1 MFLFKKLFSSSIMPL
16 SLSFLLLLGG
26 LLLLWLSRRQKTGK
40 VLATLGFLL
49 LLAQGYGWGFE
60 SALRSL
66 EREYPPVVGLP
77 ADVRWVVVLGGGT
90 SSDMAL
96 PLHSRLSEA
105 SLARLVEGVRLY
117 RQQAGAKLLVSGGR
131 VFGSG
136 ADADAMQALAVQLG
150 VNPADIVLDMD
161 SQDTE
166 TQAQVIRQQ
175 VGAERVA
182 LVTSASHMPR
192 AVGLFRQAG
201 VEVLPAPTHYLEQS
215 NAAFSPTDVFPDSD
229 NFTEARRAVYEYM
242 GVMWAKLRERW

>member
-60 SALRSL
+60 PALRSL
-66 EREYPPVVGLP
+66 EREYPPVAGLP

-136 ADADAMQALAVQLG
+136 ADADAMQTLAVQLG

-166 TQAQVIRQQ
+166 TQAQVIRQL

-192 AVGLFRQAG
+192 AVGLFRQVG
-201 VEVLPAPTHYLEQS
+201 VTVLPAPTHYLEQS
-215 NAAFSPTDVFPDSD
+215 NATFSPTDVFPSSD
-229 NFTEARRAVYEYM
+229 NFIEAQRAVYEYM
-242 GVMWAKLRERW
+242 GVVWAKLRERL